1 MEHENNHNEPVNSQ
15 LDNLGIVIEE
25 HRKEQEEHT
34 QPKEFR
40 LEDYK
45 PSQRR
50 LHPVILELI
59 DHSISCKYD
68 ILSGHFHVDGFYKNG
83 AMILEEAE
91 NGVLFSVDKKG
102 IRTQINDLDD
112 LVLLNYEHWKLAGGR
127 NGNYPDLIKPWLD
140 EFVDRG
146 LVKRQVSYAPS

>member
-1 MEHENNHNEPVNSQ
+1 MDNEYGHNHQADSQ
-15 LDNLGIVIEE
+15 LDNLGIAMEE
-25 HRKEQEEHT
+25 HRKEQEELV
-34 QPKEFR
+34 QQKAVR

-59 DHSISCKYD
+59 DHSIACKYD
-68 ILSGHFHVDGFYKNG
+68 VLTGHFYVEGFYKNG
-83 AMILEEAE
+83 AMVLEENEDGTLHAI
-91 NGVLFSVDKKG
+91 DKKN
-102 IRTQINDLDD
+102 IQTVINDLDD

-127 NGNYPDLIKPWLD
+127 NGNYPDLTKPWLD